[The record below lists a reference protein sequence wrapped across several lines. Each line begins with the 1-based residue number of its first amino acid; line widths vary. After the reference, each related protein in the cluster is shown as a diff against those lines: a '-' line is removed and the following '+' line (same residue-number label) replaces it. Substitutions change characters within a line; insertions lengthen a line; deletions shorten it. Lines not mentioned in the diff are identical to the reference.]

1 MSGATSGSSAPGRRS
16 LANLAAFIFG
26 LPLGIGILT
35 FIAQLPEGTVV
46 RRYVEHAV
54 EQVEVIMFCCAL
66 GALLGKVLGQCHE
79 KRVLRHQLL
88 PCWEGQPV
96 PVTEAGPLRDRL
108 RDLGR
113 GLQNT
118 YLARRVLALLDFVRS
133 RGSAN
138 ELDDQMRTL
147 ADTDAVALESS
158 YSFLKLVI
166 WAIPILGF
174 LGTVLGITQSISGI
188 SGSDPDKMSM
198 SSVTGGLSQA
208 FDATA
213 LALGLTMILMFV
225 NFLVDRLEQKTL
237 TMVDRYVDEQIAHR
251 FERGGPEGVD
261 WHTLLRQNSQTLL
274 KTTESL
280 VERQAAIWA
289 RTMDKAERQWMEAG
303 QRQQERL
310 SAALESALE
319 RTVAGHN
326 QRLLELERQS
336 VERSKAL
343 FEGLTAL
350 ATVLRDTGRNHQ
362 DVLAKVTE
370 RLVAQAE
377 TLARIQEGESQL
389 IRLQETLQQNLA
401 ALAGTGSF
409 EQAVQ
414 SLTAAIHLLTARTGT
429 TTTWPRKA
437 A

>member
-1 MSGATSGSSAPGRRS
+1 MSGANSESRVPARRS
-16 LANLAAFIFG
+16 LANLGAFIFG
-26 LPLGIGILT
+26 LPLGIGILL
-35 FIAQLPEGTVV
+35 FIFQLPEGSAV
-46 RRYVEHAV
+46 RRYVEHPV
-54 EQVEVIMFCCAL
+54 EWVEVLMFCFAF
-66 GALLGKVLGQCHE
+66 GALLSKVLGQWNE
-79 KRVLRHQLL
+79 KRVLRYELL
-88 PCWEGQPV
+88 PPWEGQPI
-96 PVTEAGPLRDRL
+96 PVTEAGSLVDGV

-113 GLQNT
+113 SLQNT
-118 YLARRVLALLDFVRS
+118 YLVRRVSALLDFVRS

-138 ELDDQMRTL
+138 ELDDQMRSL
-147 ADTDAVALESS
+147 ADCDAIALEGS

-188 SGSDPDKMSM
+188 DPDQMNMSN
-198 SSVTGGLSQA
+198 VTGGLSQA

-213 LALGLTMILMFV
+213 LALGLTMMLMFF
-225 NFLVDRLEQKTL
+225 NFVVDRVEQKTL
-237 TMVDRYVDEQIAHR
+237 LGVDRYVDQQIAHR
-251 FERGGPEGVD
+251 FERSGPEGVD
-261 WHTLLRQNSQTLL
+261 WHSVLRQNSQTLL

-280 VERQAAIWA
+280 VERQAAIWS
-289 RTMDKAERQWMEAG
+289 RSMDKADRQWMEAG

-310 SAALESALE
+310 SAALETAME
-319 RTVAGHN
+319 RTIAGHN

-350 ATVLRDTGRNHQ
+350 ATVLRDTGREHQ
-362 DVLAKVTE
+362 QSLAKVTD
-370 RLVAQAE
+370 RLSQQAE

-389 IRLQETLQQNLA
+389 IRLQESLQQNLA
-401 ALAGTGSF
+401 TLAGTGSF

-414 SLTAAIHLLTARTGT
+414 SLTAAIHLLTARTT
-429 TTTWPRKA
+429 TTTAFPRKA

>member
-1 MSGATSGSSAPGRRS
+1 MSAANSASSVPARRS
-16 LANLAAFIFG
+16 LANLGAFLFG
-26 LPLGIGILT
+26 LPLGIGILL
-35 FIAQLPEGTVV
+35 FIFHLPEGTAV
-46 RRYVEHAV
+46 RRYVEHPV
-54 EQVEVIMFCCAL
+54 EWVEVTMFCFAL
-66 GALLGKVLGQCHE
+66 GALIGKVLSQWNE
-79 KRVLRHQLL
+79 KRVLHYELL
-88 PCWEGQPV
+88 PPWEGQPV
-96 PVTEAGPLRDRL
+96 PVTEAGSLLDGL

-118 YLARRVLALLDFVRS
+118 YLVQRVAALLDFVRS

-147 ADTDAVALESS
+147 ADTDAIALEGS

-188 SGSDPDKMSM
+188 DPENINMSN
-198 SSVTGGLSQA
+198 VTGGLSQA

-213 LALGLTMILMFV
+213 LALGLTMMLMFV
-225 NFLVDRLEQKTL
+225 NFLVDRVEQKTL
-237 TMVDRYVDEQIAHR
+237 IAVDRYVDQQIAHR
-251 FERGGPEGVD
+251 FERSGPEGVD
-261 WHTLLRQNSQTLL
+261 LNTLLRQNSQTLL

-289 RTMDKAERQWMEAG
+289 RTMDKADRQWTEAG
-303 QRQQERL
+303 QKQQERL
-310 SAALESALE
+310 SAALEAALE

-326 QRLLELERQS
+326 QRLIELERQS
-336 VERSKAL
+336 MERSKAL
-343 FEGLTAL
+343 FDGLTAL
-350 ATVLRDTGRNHQ
+350 ASVLRDTGREHQ
-362 DVLAKVTE
+362 NALAKVTE
-370 RLVAQAE
+370 RLSTQAE

-389 IRLQETLQQNLA
+389 IRLQESLQQNLA
-401 ALAGTGSF
+401 TLAGTGSF

-414 SLTAAIHLLTARTGT
+414 SLTAAIHLLTARSGT

>member
-1 MSGATSGSSAPGRRS
+1 VS
-16 LANLAAFIFG
+16 
-26 LPLGIGILT
+26 
-35 FIAQLPEGTVV
+35 
-46 RRYVEHAV
+46 
-54 EQVEVIMFCCAL
+54 
-66 GALLGKVLGQCHE
+66 
-79 KRVLRHQLL
+79 
-88 PCWEGQPV
+88 
-96 PVTEAGPLRDRL
+96 
-108 RDLGR
+108 
-113 GLQNT
+113 
-118 YLARRVLALLDFVRS
+118 ALLDFVRS

-147 ADTDAVALESS
+147 ADTDAIALEGS

-188 SGSDPDKMSM
+188 DPEKMDM
-198 SSVTGGLSQA
+198 NSVTGGLSQA

-213 LALGLTMILMFV
+213 LALGLTMLLMFF
-225 NFLVDRLEQKTL
+225 NFVVDRVEQRTL
-237 TMVDRYVDEQIAHR
+237 IGVDRYVDQQIAHR
-251 FERGGPEGVD
+251 FERSGPEGVD
-261 WHTLLRQNSQTLL
+261 WHTVLRQNSQTLL

-289 RTMDKAERQWMEAG
+289 RSMDKADRQWMEAG

-310 SAALESALE
+310 SAALETALE
-319 RTVAGHN
+319 RTIAGHN

-350 ATVLRDTGRNHQ
+350 ATVLRDTGREHQ
-362 DVLAKVTE
+362 ESLARVTD
-370 RLVAQAE
+370 RLSEQAE

-389 IRLQETLQQNLA
+389 IRLQESLQQNLA
-401 ALAGTGSF
+401 TLAGTGSF

-429 TTTWPRKA
+429 TAAFPRKA

>member
-1 MSGATSGSSAPGRRS
+1 MSGATSGSSALGRRS
-16 LANLAAFIFG
+16 FASLGAFIFG

-66 GALLGKVLGQCHE
+66 GALLGKVLGQWNE
-79 KRVLRHQLL
+79 KRVLRHELL
-88 PCWEGQPV
+88 PPWEGQPI
-96 PVTEAGPLRDRL
+96 PITEAGVLRDRL
-108 RDLGR
+108 RNLGR

-118 YLARRVLALLDFVRS
+118 YLVQRVLALLDFVRS

-188 SGSDPDKMSM
+188 SGNDPDKMNM

-213 LALGLTMILMFV
+213 LALGLTMILMFI

-289 RTMDKAERQWMEAG
+289 RTMDKADRQWMEAG
-303 QRQQERL
+303 QWQQERL
-310 SAALESALE
+310 CAALETALQ
-319 RTVAGHN
+319 RTVASHN

-336 VERSKAL
+336 VERSKAV

-350 ATVLRDTGRNHQ
+350 ATVLRDTGRSHQ
-362 DVLAKVTE
+362 DALTKVTE
-370 RLVAQAE
+370 RLLGQAE

-401 ALAGTGSF
+401 SLAETGSF

-429 TTTWPRKA
+429 TAAWPRKA